1 MGTNVWKKRL
11 GGTSANL
18 LLSVL
23 NSLEMSTLRTPA
35 QPVSKLNALM
45 NRSVTLSTTY
55 LSVYLV
61 YQAAARLIT
70 VVLESAWRT
79 VLTTHVSLTTSSMER
94 HVRTWT
100 NVRSY
105 LAVTANAATVL
116 APTVVFAKTG
126 TTKIREHVK
135 MLMSVLITPAPI
147 QRDAPTSKEATFATV
162 WTHSSVILSPKPVSV
177 LTVLKLL
184 RENVLMLMNVQENRL
199 VEKMR

>member
-70 VVLESAWRT
+70 VVLESVWRT
-79 VLTTHVSLTTSSMER
+79 VLTTHVSVTLATSSMER
-94 HVRTWT
+94 HVRMWT

-105 LAVTANAATVL
+105 LAVTVNAATVL
-116 APTVVFAKTG
+116 APTVVLAETV
-126 TTKIREHVK
+126 TAKIREHVK

-162 WTHSSVILSPKPVSV
+162 WTHSSVIL
-177 LTVLKLL
+177 
-184 RENVLMLMNVQENRL
+184 
-199 VEKMR
+199 

>member
-70 VVLESAWRT
+70 VVLENALRT
-79 VLTTHVSLTTSSMER
+79 VLTTHVSVTLATSSMER
-94 HVRTWT
+94 H
-100 NVRSY
+100 VRSY
-105 LAVTANAATVL
+105 LAVTANAATVQ
-116 APTVVFAKTG
+116 APTVVLAKMV

-162 WTHSSVILSPKPVSV
+162 WTHSSVILSP
-177 LTVLKLL
+177 
-184 RENVLMLMNVQENRL
+184 
-199 VEKMR
+199 